1 MGEKMR
7 LKRFLKKYL
16 YFQRNDTYC
25 KIKNNYIRDIFT
37 LKAVL
42 IKAFYNKTFL
52 VKGKREILKYF
63 FLYYVIIL

>member
-42 IKAFYNKTFL
+42 IKAFYRN
-52 VKGKREILKYF
+52 F
-63 FLYYVIIL
+63 FS